1 LNSSI
6 RKKLIALHYKKQSIH
21 LGSSLSCIDII
32 SSILLELKI
41 PFRDFILSKGHAS
54 TALYVCLNELGVI
67 SNSLLDSYYENGTH
81 LTAHPIFESGF
92 VDFSTG
98 SLGHGLSFGI
108 GISISNNLLNKKGNI
123 IVLMSD
129 GECNEGSV
137 WEAAGFATAQKLSNL
152 IVLIDSNKW
161 QATGRSKEIFG
172 GDLKKKWEAFGWKT
186 VSINGHN
193 YFQILKSL
201 KIAKESKRPCAI
213 IANTV
218 KGKGIEFMEDDNNW
232 HYRIPNREEL
242 KNIKKML
249 NI

>member
-98 SLGHGLSFGI
+98 SLGHG
-108 GISISNNLLNKKGNI
+108 ISLAAGKCMARKFQEVEAPVFCL
-123 IVLMSD
+123 VSD
-129 GECNEGSV
+129 GEMNEGSV
-137 WEAAGFATAQKLSNL
+137 YEGINFAVQHKLNNLYVIVDNNGFQGLGHGSEVLGDLTQTFATRKGLNY
-152 IVLIDSNKW
+152 VEID
-161 QATGRSKEIFG
+161 
-172 GDLKKKWEAFGWKT
+172 
-186 VSINGHN
+186 GHN
-193 YFQILKSL
+193 SSEI
-201 KIAKESKRPCAI
+201 KIALNCTSSYPTLINAKTI
-213 IANTV
+213 
-218 KGKGIEFMEDDNNW
+218 KGKGVDFAENDNNW
-232 HYRIPNREEL
+232 HYNKLSREQYHNAL
-242 KNIKKML
+242 SKL
-249 NI
+249 